1 MAYRTQSR
9 VTGSN
14 FTTFVFNG
22 QTSLA
27 WLEGVTDTGQSLIGT
42 GGSWDV
48 ITPLGN
54 YHPTEIVTSRVLGA
68 GTMTFTIRE
77 LWNRPAWQELSIL
90 VGTENI
96 ADIVTTMAQSPTP
109 IAAHMYI
116 KSAGS
121 STWRGWVYNNITITG
136 VEAGEAISLG
146 GMTLTRTLTAMYTHR
161 TPLVTTGNTPVY

>member
-9 VTGSN
+9 ITGSN

-27 WLEGVTDTGQSLIGT
+27 WLEAVTDSAPQLIGT
-42 GGSWDV
+42 GGNYDV

-54 YHPTEIVTSRVLGA
+54 YHPTEIVTSRVLGP
-68 GTMTFTIRE
+68 GTLTFTIRE

-96 ADIVTTMAQSPTP
+96 ADIVTVMAQSPTP
-109 IAAHMYI
+109 ISAQMYI

-121 STWRGWVYNNITITG
+121 STWRGWVYNNIAITA
-136 VEAGEAISLG
+136 VDAGEAITLG
-146 GMTLTRTLTAMYTHR
+146 GMALTRSLTAMYTHR